1 MQKLFVIDKD
11 RSDDYGKELLYAL
24 EKAKAQDPKAD
35 FIYTDQLKLS
45 LLQERNTDVLI
56 STGLSPEW
64 HYTLKGLGCV
74 SIVFD
79 VLDKYVSL
87 ADIVIDHKAN
97 NQISNFGTSAFSLF
111 DNPNFNF
118 NEIANLVK
126 KLAWDTDFFGVGV
139 GYVSSRNLTENIYR
153 KIHKFSYANDIKI
166 LEYLCNCH
174 DRESVQVAERQGFHF
189 VDIRLTFE
197 VKTKQMEME
206 VLPEGFSYGIAK
218 PEHIEELK
226 RVGSNIYKDSRYYF
240 DGHFDPQKINEF
252 YRGWVEKAVLGT
264 FDDLCYCIFKG
275 DRPVGFCTL
284 RYTKLESANI
294 GLVGFSEDFQ
304 GLGLGKKLMN
314 YVIHESAAKG
324 IKKIFVVTQGRNYMA
339 QRLYQSAGY
348 KTFSTELW
356 YHKWLS

>member
-11 RSDDYGKELLYAL
+11 RTDDYGKELLFAL
-24 EKAKAQDPKAD
+24 EKSKASDEKVA
-35 FIYTDQLKLS
+35 FIYSEDLKLS
-45 LLQERNTDVLI
+45 LLQEKNIDVLI
-56 STGLSPEW
+56 SNGLSVEW
-64 HYTLKGLGCV
+64 HYTLRGWGCV

-79 VLDKYVSL
+79 VLDTYVSL

-97 NQISNFGTSAFSLF
+97 NQISNFGTSDFSLF

-126 KLAWDTDFFGVGV
+126 KLDWDTDFFGLGV
-139 GYVSSRNLTENIYR
+139 GYVSSRNLTENIYQ
-153 KIHKFSYANDIKI
+153 KINKFSTVNDIRI

-174 DRESVQVAERQGFHF
+174 DRRSVIAAERQGFHF

-197 VKTKQMEME
+197 VKTKEMQLE
-206 VLPEGFSYGIAK
+206 ALPEGFSYGIAE
-218 PEHIEELK
+218 PTHIEELK
-226 RVGSNIYKDSRYYF
+226 RIGSNIYKDSRYYF
-240 DGHFDPQKINEF
+240 DGNFDIQKINEF

-264 FDDLCYCIFKG
+264 FDHICYCIFKG
-275 DRPVGFCTL
+275 DQPVGFSTL
-284 RYTKLESANI
+284 RYSKHESASI

-314 YVIHESAAKG
+314 HVIDECAKKG
-324 IKKIFVVTQGRNYMA
+324 VKKIFVVTQGRNYTA
-339 QRLYQSAGY
+339 QRLYQAAGF

>member
-1 MQKLFVIDKD
+1 MQKLFVIDKG
-11 RSDDYGKELLYAL
+11 RIDDYGKELLYAL
-24 EKAKAQDPKAD
+24 EKAQAQDAKAD
-35 FIYTDQLKLS
+35 FIYVDQLRLS
-45 LLQERNTDVLI
+45 LLQDKGVDVLI
-56 STGLSPEW
+56 SNGLSPEW

-79 VLDKYVSL
+79 VLDIFVSL

-97 NQISNFGTSAFSLF
+97 NQISNFGTSDFSLF

-126 KLAWDTDFFGVGV
+126 KLAWDTDFFGLGV

-153 KIHKFSYANDIKI
+153 KIHKFSEANHIKV

-174 DRESVQVAERQGFHF
+174 DRESVIVAERQGFHF

-197 VKTKQMEME
+197 IKTRYMEPDP
-206 VLPEGFSYGIAK
+206 LPEGFTYGIAE
-218 PEHIEELK
+218 PRHIEELK
-226 RVGSNIYKDSRYYF
+226 RVGNNIYKDSRYYF
-240 DGHFDPQKINEF
+240 DGHFDPQRINEF

-264 FDDLCYCIFKG
+264 FDDICYCIFKE
-275 DRPVGFCTL
+275 DKPVGFCTL

-314 YVIHESAAKG
+314 HIISKSTDKG

-339 QRLYQSAGY
+339 QRLYQSAGF

>member
-11 RSDDYGKELLYAL
+11 RADDYGKELLYAL
-24 EKAKAQDPKAD
+24 EKAKASDARAG
-35 FIYTDQLKLS
+35 FIYTDQLKLN
-45 LLQERNTDVLI
+45 LLQERGIDVLI
-56 STGLSPEW
+56 SNGLSPEW

-79 VLDKYVSL
+79 SLDSFVSL

-97 NQISNFGTSAFSLF
+97 DQISNFGTSDFSLF

-126 KLAWDTDFFGVGV
+126 KLSWDTGFFGFGV
-139 GYVSSRNLTENIYR
+139 GYVSSRNLTENIYQ
-153 KIHKFSYANDIKI
+153 KIHRFALTHDIKI

-174 DRESVQVAERQGFHF
+174 DRESVKAAERHGFHF

-197 VKTKQMEME
+197 TKIKGAVQEE
-206 VLPEGFSYGIAK
+206 LPEGFTYGIGR

-226 RVGSNIYKDSRYYF
+226 SVGSHIYKDSRYYF
-240 DGHFDPQKINEF
+240 DGHFDPQKINDF

-264 FDDLCYCIFKG
+264 FDDICYCIFKA
-275 DRPVGFCTL
+275 DRPIGFCTL
-284 RYTKLESANI
+284 RYAKQDAASI
-294 GLVGFSEDFQ
+294 GLVGFSEEFQ
-304 GLGLGKKLMN
+304 GLGLGKKLIN
-314 YVIHESAAKG
+314 HVISDSAAKN

-339 QRLYQSAGY
+339 QRLYQSAGF

>member
-11 RSDDYGKELLYAL
+11 RVDDYGKELLYAL
-24 EKAKAQDPKAD
+24 EKAKASDAKVD
-35 FIYTDQLKLS
+35 FIYADQLKENILE
-45 LLQERNTDVLI
+45 ERGADVLI
-56 STGLSPEW
+56 SNGLSADW
-64 HYTLKGLGCV
+64 HHRLKALGCV

-79 VLDKYVSL
+79 SLESFVSL

-97 NQISNFGTSAFSLF
+97 NQISNFGTSDFSLF

-126 KLAWDTDFFGVGV
+126 KLIWDTEFFGFGV

-153 KIHKFSYANDIKI
+153 KIHRFSLSNNIRV

-174 DRESVQVAERQGFHF
+174 DRESVKAAEGNGFHF

-197 VKTKQMEME
+197 IKTKALGHED
-206 VLPEGFSYGIAK
+206 LPEGFTYGIAK

-226 RVGSNIYKDSRYYF
+226 RVGSHIYKDSRYYF
-240 DGHFDPQKINEF
+240 DGNFGADKVNEF
-252 YRGWVEKAVLGT
+252 YKGWVEKAVLGT
-264 FDDLCYCIFKG
+264 FDHICYCIFKG

-284 RYTKLESANI
+284 RYSKADAASI

-304 GLGLGKKLMN
+304 GLGLGKKLLN
-314 YVIHESAAKG
+314 YVINECAVNNVKM
-324 IKKIFVVTQGRNYMA
+324 IFVVTQGRNYMA
-339 QRLYQSAGY
+339 QRLYQSAGF